1 MEFHVKHYFTKEKIE
16 QIGDRL
22 EFDSR
27 QLDVVTNLVEASYQA
42 GVMEGLLKTHADIN
56 RVLKEVWSESNDE

>member
-1 MEFHVKHYFTKEKIE
+1 MKHYFTKEKIE

-56 RVLKEVWSESNDE
+56 RVL